1 MLKEST
7 YQTPCGTIH
16 YWSSILNLDTT
27 TLVFLPGLTA
37 DHRLFDKQ
45 VAYFDGKYNII
56 VWDAPAHA
64 SSWPFRFDFDLF
76 DKAKW
81 LNGILEKEEIRKP
94 IIIGQS
100 MGGYVGQAYAQLYP
114 DRLAGFI
121 SIDSAPLQRNYVTAV
136 EIWLLKRMEP
146 VYAHYPWKLLLKS
159 GTEGVAASN
168 YGRNLMK
175 EMMLVYDGDQ
185 HRYAQIAGHGF
196 RILAEAMEKDLPY
209 EIKSP
214 SLLICG
220 TKDHAGSCLLIIKP
234 IIIGQ
239 SMGGYVGQAY
249 AQLYPGRLAG
259 FISID
264 SAPLQRNYVTAVE
277 IWLLKRMEPVY
288 AHYPWKVLL
297 KSGTEGVAASNYGRN
312 LMKEMM
318 LVYDG
323 DQHRYAQIAGHGFRI
338 LAEAMEKD
346 LPYEIKCPSRLI
358 CGTKDH
364 AGSCIRYNREWH
376 RKTKI
381 PLKWIEGAGHNSNTD
396 KPEMINSLLE
406 EFFSNI
412 L

>member
-1 MLKEST
+1 MIRKLLNGDIDKT

-16 YWSSILNLDTT
+16 YWSNILSLDTT

-81 LNGILEKEEIRKP
+81 LNGILEKEEIIKP

-114 DRLAGFI
+114 DRLTGFI

-159 GTEGVAASN
+159 GTKGVA
-168 YGRNLMK
+168 
-175 EMMLVYDGDQ
+175 
-185 HRYAQIAGHGF
+185 
-196 RILAEAMEKDLPY
+196 
-209 EIKSP
+209 
-214 SLLICG
+214 
-220 TKDHAGSCLLIIKP
+220 T
-234 IIIGQ
+234 
-239 SMGGYVGQAY
+239 
-249 AQLYPGRLAG
+249 
-259 FISID
+259 
-264 SAPLQRNYVTAVE
+264 
-277 IWLLKRMEPVY
+277 
-288 AHYPWKVLL
+288 
-297 KSGTEGVAASNYGRN
+297 SNYGRN

-346 LPYEIKCPSRLI
+346 LPYEIKCPSLLI

-364 AGSCIRYNREWH
+364 AGSCIRYNRAWH
-376 RKTKI
+376 QKTKI
-381 PLKWIEGAGHNSNTD
+381 PLKWVEGAGHNSNTD
-396 KPEMINSLLE
+396 KQGMINSLIE
-406 EFFSNI
+406 EFLSNI